1 MKIEIHNN
9 WMGFKKFPT
18 YKVNG
23 MYYTRLFFMWFA
35 TTLVTKK
42 N

>member
-1 MKIEIHNN
+1 MIKIEFNTQ

-23 MYYTRLFFMWFA
+23 KNYTRLFFMWFA
-35 TTLVTKK
+35 TTLVTK
-42 N
+42 

>member
-1 MKIEIHNN
+1 MKIEFHTQ

-23 MYYTRLFFMWFA
+23 KNYTRLFFMWFA
-35 TTLVTKK
+35 TTLVTK
-42 N
+42 